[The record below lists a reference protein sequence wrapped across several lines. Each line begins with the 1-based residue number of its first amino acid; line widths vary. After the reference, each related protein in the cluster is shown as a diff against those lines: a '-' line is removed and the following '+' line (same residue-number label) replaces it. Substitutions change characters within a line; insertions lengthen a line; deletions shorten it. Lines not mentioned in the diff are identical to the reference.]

1 MKIKIE
7 SKELE
12 VDQLLCIGRTDKES
26 DKCFVTVAPGTT
38 IADAFQL
45 LHTLS
50 LQLLNNYTVAANEGQ
65 LPANPTKEQL
75 AKFVSIKQQ
84 LYSMYNE
91 AVSSV
96 LQLYAPEFELRPDV
110 TTEAIMRAEEE
121 VVNERYNKMN
131 REQRRAAH
139 QEFTRHVKKIQKDKA
154 KFDKKLEAEN
164 KIKLDLSDVN
174 IDVKVD

>member
-7 SKELE
+7 SQE
-12 VDQLLCIGRTDKES
+12 VDAKQFICVGKES
-26 DKCFVTVAPGTT
+26 DKDDKCFITIAPGTT
-38 IADAFQL
+38 VADAFRL

-50 LQLLNNYTVAANEGQ
+50 LQMLNNYTVAANGGQ
-65 LPANPTKEQL
+65 LPEAPTKEQL

-84 LYSMYNE
+84 LYSMYND

-110 TTEAIMRAEEE
+110 TAEAIMRAENDII
-121 VVNERYNKMN
+121 NERYNKLN

-139 QEFTRHVKKIQKDKA
+139 KNYKTQVKKIQKDKI
-154 KFDKKLEAEN
+154 KFDAKLKLDGKLKLEN
-164 KIKLDLSDVN
+164 DN
-174 IDVKVD
+174 DVKVD